1 MYNKQSIKI
10 KNNVGST
17 NMYFIRDN
25 ICPLSIFKA
34 NVFGYVL
41 NTKMCKA
48 SEDVQYLCTMYNIVT
63 INYYNY
69 IL

>member
-1 MYNKQSIKI
+1 MYNKQQSIKI

-25 ICPLSIFKA
+25 KYLLSMFKA

-41 NTKMCKA
+41 NTKMYKT
-48 SEDVQYLCTMYNIVT
+48 SKDVKHSKN
-63 INYYNY
+63 YNY

>member
-1 MYNKQSIKI
+1 MYNKQQSIKI

-17 NMYFIRDN
+17 NMYFIIDN
-25 ICPLSIFKA
+25 KYPLSIFKA

-48 SEDVQYLCTMYNIVT
+48 SEDVKHSKN
-63 INYYNY
+63 
-69 IL
+69 